1 MHRKILRLY
10 SNLGILW
17 NLHLTFCWI
26 IISLKSFRWYIF
38 TNNLIHSGTA
48 EGSGGERKYS
58 KIKLIHF
65 ADAKNYNNAFLSFL
79 MLKSWPQSCFFPL
92 SFGHYFQTRYVL
104 FWGSSFQ
111 WSWWRPKSCCMK
123 SRLKWN
129 ARWSW
134 EKSQVSLD
142 LQRNSIEVGGPPGVG
157 QGQLG
162 EQGSE
167 PGGAG

>member
-1 MHRKILRLY
+1 MERLKAQEEKE
-10 SNLGILW
+10 S
-17 NLHLTFCWI
+17 TQ
-26 IISLKSFRWYIF
+26 
-38 TNNLIHSGTA
+38 
-48 EGSGGERKYS
+48 

-65 ADAKNYNNAFLSFL
+65 ADAKNYKNAFLSFL

-92 SFGHYFQTRYVL
+92 SFGQYFQTRYVL

-134 EKSQVSLD
+134 EKSQVLLD
-142 LQRNSIEVGGPPGVG
+142 LQRNSIEVGGPGVG

-167 PGGAG
+167 PGSAGQPAHRQGNQSGTNRKWSQYIFSQFYETYKCKQENSLIEVA

>member
-1 MHRKILRLY
+1 MQTDEWKEKSFTQQLNISWTSKVIYEVHRKMLRLY
-10 SNLGILW
+10 SKLGILW
-17 NLHLTFCWI
+17 NLQLFAGLLI

-92 SFGHYFQTRYVL
+92 SFGHYFPNQVCVNLRVL
-104 FWGSSFQ
+104 FSVEL
-111 WSWWRPKSCCMK
+111 MK
-123 SRLKWN
+123 AQEL
-129 ARWSW
+129 
-134 EKSQVSLD
+134 LY
-142 LQRNSIEVGGPPGVG
+142 EVQTEVKRKVK
-157 QGQLG
+157 LG
-162 EQGSE
+162 ERNLKSY
-167 PGGAG
+167 